1 MSRSAKDLDMLVEG
15 AAQRMGDPY
24 GDDFTTVEK
33 LSKQF
38 GLSPQQVRDILD
50 EAAAKSSDDY

>member
-1 MSRSAKDLDMLVEG
+1 MLVEG

-38 GLSPQQVRDILD
+38 GLNPQQIRDILD
-50 EAAAKSSDDY
+50 EAATKSADDY